1 VASRRVTKCEPV
13 EDAALADDPTRR
25 LRGVLLRLQPH
36 TPTDPK
42 ARAVFEEATASSRR
56 ASEISGHLGVAA

>member
-1 VASRRVTKCEPV
+1 VPTGPPPLARWVTKREPV
-13 EDAALADDPTRR
+13 EDAALADDPTGR

-42 ARAVFEEATASSRR
+42 ARAVFEQGNRLITPGE
-56 ASEISGHLGVAA
+56 